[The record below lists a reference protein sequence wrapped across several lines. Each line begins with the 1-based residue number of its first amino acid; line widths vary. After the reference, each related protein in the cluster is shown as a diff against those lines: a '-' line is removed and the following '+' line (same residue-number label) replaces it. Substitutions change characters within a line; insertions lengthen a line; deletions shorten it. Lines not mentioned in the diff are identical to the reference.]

1 MDVYWT
7 LDDLSIQEIE
17 NYGKPKVLK
26 VKKDF
31 EVTEIKKVT
40 EVIEVVKEMR
50 IFIALWLSNLT
61 SSQFAEI
68 Y

>member
-1 MDVYWT
+1 MDVFWT

-17 NYGKPKVLK
+17 NYGKPKVVK
-26 VKKDF
+26 VKKDI

-40 EVIEVVKEMR
+40 EVIEVVKVMR

-61 SSQFAEI
+61 SSQFA
-68 Y
+68 